1 MGHGFDITWEE
12 VLAKLTNERAI
23 NYAKIYKAENSEL
36 FPEMVD
42 SLLGAPDAEQ
52 FKSFTMLYIF
62 DMKYPR
68 ADIAF
73 ATGIVSREKGWP
85 LT

>member
-23 NYAKIYKAENSEL
+23 NYAKLHQAQDPKL

-42 SLLGAPDAEQ
+42 SLLHAPDEEQ
-52 FKSFTMLYIF
+52 FKNFTILYIM

-68 ADIAF
+68 PDIAF

-85 LT
+85 LV

>member
-1 MGHGFDITWEE
+1 MGYDITWEE

-23 NYAKIYKAENSEL
+23 NYAKIYTPEKPEL
-36 FPEMVD
+36 LPEMVD
-42 SLLGAPDAEQ
+42 SLLHAPDEEQ
-52 FKSFTMLYIF
+52 FKNFTMLYIL

-68 ADIAF
+68 ADIAL